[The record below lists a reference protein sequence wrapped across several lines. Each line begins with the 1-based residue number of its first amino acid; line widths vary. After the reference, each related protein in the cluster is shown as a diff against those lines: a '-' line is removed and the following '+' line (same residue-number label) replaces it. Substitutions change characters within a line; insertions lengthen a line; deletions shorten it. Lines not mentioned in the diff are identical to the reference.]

1 MSPTVAI
8 AKVKNIPLRKVK
20 PKINI
25 NAIRKEFN
33 LKSFDSTIEPM
44 ISMPMIT

>member
-8 AKVKNIPLRKVK
+8 AKVNNIPLRKVK

-25 NAIRKEFN
+25 RAIRKEFS
-33 LKSFDSTIEPM
+33 LKSLDSTTEPM
-44 ISMPMIT
+44 INKPIIT